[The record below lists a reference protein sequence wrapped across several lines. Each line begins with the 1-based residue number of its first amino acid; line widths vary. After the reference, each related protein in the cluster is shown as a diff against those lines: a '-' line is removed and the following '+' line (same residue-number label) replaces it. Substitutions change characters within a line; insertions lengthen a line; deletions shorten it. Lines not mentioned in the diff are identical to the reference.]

1 AHIGF
6 GLDLEAGTR
15 VPRDGAVGGDEVG
28 VREEQDAAYQ
38 ASVLPAGVRRVAI
51 EAAHPMSWHR
61 WVGDTGTSIGISTFG
76 ASAPAP
82 TLYREYGITAEAVVR
97 AVRG

>member
-1 AHIGF
+1 
-6 GLDLEAGTR
+6 
-15 VPRDGAVGGDEVG
+15 
-28 VREEQDAAYQ
+28 
-38 ASVLPAGVRRVAI
+38 
-51 EAAHPMSWHR
+51 
-61 WVGDTGTSIGISTFG
+61 VGDTGTIIGISTFG

>member
-1 AHIGF
+1 MELFA
-6 GLDLEAGTR
+6 A
-15 VPRDGAVGGDEVG
+15 
-28 VREEQDAAYQ
+28 QDAAYR
-38 ASVLPAGVRRVAI
+38 ASVLPNGIRRVAI

-61 WVGDTGTSIGISTFG
+61 WVGDTGTIIGISTFG

-82 TLYREYGITAEAVVR
+82 TLYREYGITAAAVVA